1 MAALPLMV
9 VAALALA
16 TVAKADGAGTSIIP
30 NPANVDTTPASLS
43 LGYEFVVGDAPV
55 TVTALGF
62 FEAAGTPWTE
72 SHAVGLYD
80 FDGNL
85 LASTILNGSD
95 VKIGNFRYKDI
106 GSLILDANASYIIA
120 GVTGTVDA
128 FAYNPTDLSSDPN
141 IEYVF
146 NRFELSNTLVFPTQ
160 VQDAVT
166 GYWGPNFWI
175 NSRVGTGDNGNGQ
188 DVPEPGAF
196 ALLIG
201 LGTGLS
207 VVVRRRK

>member
-1 MAALPLMV
+1 MAA
-9 VAALALA
+9 AALAMA
-16 TVAKADGAGTSIIP
+16 PAAMANGPGTSVTP
-30 NPANVDTTPASLS
+30 NPKNLEMTDTSMS
-43 LGYEFVVGDAPV
+43 LGYNFIVGDAPI
-55 TVTALGF
+55 TVTALGY
-62 FEAAGTPWTE
+62 FEAEGYSWHD

-85 LASTILNGSD
+85 LASTVLTGSD
-95 VKIGNFRYKDI
+95 VKIGNFRWKDI
-106 GSLILDANASYIIA
+106 GSVVLSANTTYVLA
-120 GVTGTVDA
+120 GVTGTNDPFV
-128 FAYNPTDLSSDPN
+128 YNPTDHNSDSS
-141 IEYVF
+141 IEYDF

-175 NSRVGTGDNGNGQ
+175 NSRIGTGDNGNGQ

-207 VVVRRRK
+207 IVARRRRS